1 MGGGHETIDT
11 AALRALAGKF
21 DTEVGQ
27 RISEARALLETATS
41 IEYANFTAVTWP
53 LATAYV
59 EAINFELRDLDSKR
73 STASSYGVA
82 LTKTADDWDA
92 AEQANTVETGGN

>member
-1 MGGGHETIDT
+1 MGGGQETIDT

-21 DTEVGQ
+21 DSEVDQ
-27 RISEARALLETATS
+27 RLGEARALLETATS

-59 EAINFELRDLDSKR
+59 EAINFELRDLDAKR
-73 STASSYGVA
+73 STASAYGAA

-92 AEQANTVETGGN
+92 AEHASTVEARGN